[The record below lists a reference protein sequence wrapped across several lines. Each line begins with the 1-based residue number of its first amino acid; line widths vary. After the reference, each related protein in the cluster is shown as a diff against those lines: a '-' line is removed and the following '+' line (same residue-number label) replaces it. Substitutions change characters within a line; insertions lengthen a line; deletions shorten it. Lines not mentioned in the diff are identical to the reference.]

1 MEIAQCSCFN
11 VQMDMERTENVL
23 LAFFC
28 LRSELTFL
36 YLLCLDALFYC
47 AHFHYLFLLFH

>member
-1 MEIAQCSCFN
+1 M
-11 VQMDMERTENVL
+11 ENVL

-36 YLLCLDALFYC
+36 YLLCLDALFYR